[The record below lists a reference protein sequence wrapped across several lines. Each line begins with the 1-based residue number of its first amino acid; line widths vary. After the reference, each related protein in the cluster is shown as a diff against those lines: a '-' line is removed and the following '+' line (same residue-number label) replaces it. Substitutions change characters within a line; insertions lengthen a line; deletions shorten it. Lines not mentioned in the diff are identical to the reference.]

1 MTPTPIAM
9 SSIWC
14 GAASWGNGY
23 GWTTFFAA
31 YVTDEN
37 GLLLHPGEVRERL
50 IKGLPLV
57 LNEDANWNHKTKQ
70 TKEGYL
76 ENYMAKNLYMLDA
89 HLESRFE
96 TEPADGR
103 EAVKSIWCRR
113 GSGVI
118 RVCYLRR
125 PLFLASSLARCK
137 AVTGRECEDQ
147 MSGCS
152 TGKSGL
158 IFLRQ
163 TKKSIS
169 GERFFVW
176 RRMIFQS
183 LPGDFRGYSTA
194 RNRFYRILVGWAWHA
209 LFFL

>member
-1 MTPTPIAM
+1 M

-23 GWTTFFAA
+23 GWTRLFAA

-96 TEPADGR
+96 TELLTVG
-103 EAVKSIWCRR
+103 KSSNVFGAGGILA
-113 GSGVI
+113 VI
-118 RVCYLRR
+118 RTYYL
-125 PLFLASSLARCK
+125 
-137 AVTGRECEDQ
+137 
-147 MSGCS
+147 
-152 TGKSGL
+152 
-158 IFLRQ
+158 
-163 TKKSIS
+163 
-169 GERFFVW
+169 
-176 RRMIFQS
+176 
-183 LPGDFRGYSTA
+183 
-194 RNRFYRILVGWAWHA
+194 
-209 LFFL
+209 